1 MQVKKMKNNKIN
13 KRQQW
18 YIVEREG
25 RQQQYIRKENL
36 IINHMSLW
44 ELAIQMNCNY
54 DYLQQKFRLNVI
66 IIK

>member
-36 IINHMSLW
+36 MINHMLLW